1 MSDIVERLRDW
12 ASNSTGCNPSNAPC
26 AEAADEIERLRALV
40 QTAFGLLWHD
50 WVVEARVHLS
60 KNMSMDDKAKGIG
73 LAKEYPTHDG
83 PCELPAPIARALLA
97 LNEAASSLHW
107 EDDDTGWVK
116 YRAAEVT
123 LRHWAEGVDEWVK
136 EKSL

>member
-1 MSDIVERLRDW
+1 MSDLIKNLRDL
-12 ASNSTGCNPSNAPC
+12 AAFAHADLSVAD
-26 AEAADEIERLRALV
+26 EAAGEIERLQTVV

-50 WVVEARVHLS
+50 WVDEARVHLS

-73 LAKEYPTHDG
+73 IAKTYPTKNG
-83 PCELPAPIARALLA
+83 PVELPAPIAKALLA

-107 EDDDTGWVK
+107 EDDDNGWIK

-136 EKSL
+136 EKNP

>member
-1 MSDIVERLRDW
+1 MDDDLLEQLRTRHIKLGYELPTESLFS
-12 ASNSTGCNPSNAPC
+12 A
-26 AEAADEIERLRALV
+26 AADEIERLQTVV

-50 WVVEARVHLS
+50 WVDEARVHLS

-73 LAKEYPTHDG
+73 IAKTHPAGNG
-83 PCELPAPIARALLA
+83 PVELPAPIAKALLA
-97 LNEAASSLHW
+97 LNDAASSLHW

-123 LRHWAEGVDEWVK
+123 LRHWAEGVDAWVK
-136 EKSL
+136 EAT

>member
-1 MSDIVERLRDW
+1 
-12 ASNSTGCNPSNAPC
+12 
-26 AEAADEIERLRALV
+26 
-40 QTAFGLLWHD
+40 
-50 WVVEARVHLS
+50 
-60 KNMSMDDKAKGIG
+60 MSMDDKAKGIG
-73 LAKEYPTHDG
+73 LAKEYPTHDD

-97 LNEAASSLHW
+97 LNDAASSVLW
-107 EDDDTGWVK
+107 EDDTGWIK

>member
-1 MSDIVERLRDW
+1 MGDIVERLRDKW
-12 ASNSTGCNPSNAPC
+12 KHSEEDCYK
-26 AEAADEIERLRALV
+26 AADEIERLQTVV

-50 WVVEARVHLS
+50 WVDEARVHLS

-73 LAKEYPTHDG
+73 IAKTHPTGDG
-83 PCELPAPIARALLA
+83 PVELPAPIAKALLA

-116 YRAAEVT
+116 YRAAEVM
-123 LRHWAEGVDEWVK
+123 LRHWAEGVDAWVK
-136 EKSL
+136 EATDGGG

>member
-1 MSDIVERLRDW
+1 M
-12 ASNSTGCNPSNAPC
+12 
-26 AEAADEIERLRALV
+26 

-50 WVVEARVHLS
+50 WVDEARVHLS

-73 LAKEYPTHDG
+73 LAKEYPTHDD

-97 LNEAASSLHW
+97 LNDAASSVLW
-107 EDDDTGWVK
+107 EDDTGWIK

>member
-1 MSDIVERLRDW
+1 MLSDDLVKRLREADVSTRTTERLICD
-12 ASNSTGCNPSNAPC
+12 
-26 AEAADEIERLRALV
+26 EAADEIERLQTIV

-50 WVVEARVHLS
+50 WVDEARVHLS

-73 LAKEYPTHDG
+73 IAKTHPAGNG
-83 PCELPAPIARALLA
+83 PVELPAPIAKALLA

-107 EDDDTGWVK
+107 EDDDNGWIK

-123 LRHWAEGVDEWVK
+123 LRHWAEGVDAWVK
-136 EKSL
+136 ES

>member
-1 MSDIVERLRDW
+1 MSDLLERLRAVDVSW
-12 ASNSTGCNPSNAPC
+12 SQVGEDC
-26 AEAADEIERLRALV
+26 AAAADEIERLQTIV

-50 WVVEARVHLS
+50 WVDEARVHLS

-73 LAKEYPTHDG
+73 IAKIYPTDKG
-83 PCELPAPIARALLA
+83 PVELPAPIEKALLA
-97 LNEAASSLHW
+97 LNDAASSLHW

-116 YRAAEVT
+116 YRAAEIM
-123 LRHWAEGVDEWVK
+123 LRHWAEGVDEWIK